1 MVDELCCPWF
11 LLVVAII
18 RNMLIDKALQHS
30 ASTALILPE
39 SAASMPA
46 FFRKWK

>member
-1 MVDELCCPWF
+1 MVDELYCPWF
-11 LLVVAII
+11 LLLLLPSEI
-18 RNMLIDKALQHS
+18 LIDKALQHS
-30 ASTALILPE
+30 ASTALVLPE

>member
-11 LLVVAII
+11 LLVVAI
-18 RNMLIDKALQHS
+18 RKTLTDEALQHS